1 MAGGQRSAP
10 WRHGARAADRI
21 RVSGKRLGG
30 RMSGSGRVVEPVE
43 LDSALR
49 RRRFGWY
56 GYGWASH
63 TFEVTVLSV
72 FMSRYLPSVALNAV
86 GANGRLHVLGIP
98 VAPGSLFAYVVSFC
112 SALLVVVL
120 PLIGAIADRTGR
132 KRLLLLSFGYVGALS
147 CAGMFFVGRTDWQ
160 LGAALFLVAFL
171 AYSCA
176 KVVANSMLPDL
187 ASADDRD
194 RVSSVGWAISYIG
207 GGLLLAGNFVLSFVL
222 TDTGLLARISLCS
235 AGVWWGFFA
244 LVPLWTLRDAPRAA
258 APPVRTG
265 SVLTAGF
272 RELGD
277 TLRNLRAFP
286 LTLLFL
292 LAYLVYYDGIST
304 VTTLAADYGQK
315 ELRLGESTLLSA
327 ILMVQFVA
335 FGGALLLG
343 RLAGRFGAKRVVA
356 GSLVVWIGTV
366 VWAFFLTAGSALQFY
381 ALAFVLSIVLGGSQA
396 LSRSLFS
403 SMIPRGKEA
412 EYFSLYE
419 ISSSGTSALGPL
431 LFGLALQNTGSYRV
445 AIVSLV
451 LFFVVGLALLLRV
464 NVRKAIQAAGN
475 PEPAVL

>member
-1 MAGGQRSAP
+1 
-10 WRHGARAADRI
+10 
-21 RVSGKRLGG
+21 
-30 RMSGSGRVVEPVE
+30 MSGSGKVVEPPV
-43 LDSALR
+43 LDAGLR

-56 GYGWASH
+56 AYGWASH

-72 FMSRYLPSVALNAV
+72 FMSRYLPSVAVNAV
-86 GANGRLHVLGIP
+86 GRAGRLHVLGIP
-98 VAPGSLFAYVVSFC
+98 LAPGSLFAYVISFC
-112 SALLVVVL
+112 SVLLVVLL

-132 KRLLLLSFGYVGALS
+132 KRVLLLTFGYLGAAS

-160 LGAALFLVAFL
+160 LGAGLFMAAFL
-171 AYSCA
+171 SYSSA

-187 ASADDRD
+187 ASADQRD

-207 GGLLLAGNFVLSFVL
+207 GGVLLAGNFVLSFVL
-222 TDTGLLARISLCS
+222 TDTALLARISLCS
-235 AGVWWGFFA
+235 AGVWWAAFSLGAVWF
-244 LVPLWTLRDAPRAA
+244 LRDAPQVAPRANGS
-258 APPVRTG
+258 G

-272 RELGD
+272 RELAD
-277 TLRNLRAFP
+277 TVGNLRAFP

-315 ELRLGESTLLSA
+315 ELLLSESTLLSA

-343 RLAGRFGAKRVVA
+343 RLAGRFGAKRVIA
-356 GSLVVWIGTV
+356 ASLLVWIATV
-366 VWAFFLTAGSALQFY
+366 VWAYFLSAGSAAQFY

-431 LFGLALQNTGSYRV
+431 LFGVALQNTGSYRI

-451 LFFVVGLALLLRV
+451 VFFVVGLALLLRV
-464 NVRKAIQAAGN
+464 DVRQAIRAAGN